1 MALRQIILARKLEAL
16 RAQQTEADKQAET
29 LAEKR
34 AALEKREEEL
44 TQALEEVTEETPQED
59 KDALDAEVSQFETDS
74 KGLEGEEKESETQR
88 QAIKNQIAELEKELA
103 EIESRSSSSFAAEK
117 KRKDEKPMETR
128 KFFGMNPQERDAMFA
143 REDVKTF
150 MTRLREMGREKRAI
164 SGGDLLIPDVFLGII
179 RQETAESSKLLKHVT
194 VRSVP
199 GTSRMTVAGAIPEAV
214 WTEMCAKLNEL
225 ALSFTNVE
233 MDGYKVGGSIP
244 VCNALLEDSDIS
256 LATEVLTAIGRA
268 IGRALDKAILY
279 GAGTKMP
286 LGIVTRLAQTSK
298 PSDYPT
304 TARAWVD
311 LHTSNLKSFTGK
323 TGVEL
328 FKELA
333 KASGAI
339 RNDYASGAKFWAM
352 NEATKLALTVEAMS
366 LNSAGAIVTGMQGT
380 MPVIGG
386 AIETLDFIPDNQI
399 IGGYGELY
407 LLAER
412 AGTQLS
418 SSEHY
423 RFVEDQTVFK
433 GTARY
438 DGMPVI
444 AEAFVGIGIAGTAPD
459 ADDVTF
465 AADTANPKEAAL
477 KSLAIG
483 SLTLNPAFDSETLEY
498 TASTTT
504 ASSKVTAEAAKTGAT
519 VEIKNGSTAVSNGG
533 TATWASGEN
542 VLTIKVKY
550 GTTVRNYKVTV
561 TKS

>member
-1 MALRQIILARKLEAL
+1 MN
-16 RAQQTEADKQAET
+16 
-29 LAEKR
+29 
-34 AALEKREEEL
+34 
-44 TQALEEVTEETPQED
+44 
-59 KDALDAEVSQFETDS
+59 QFEEDS

-128 KFFGMNPQERDAMFA
+128 KFFGMNLQERDAMFA

-233 MDGYKVGGSIP
+233 IDGYKVGGFIP

-279 GAGTKMP
+279 GTGTKMP

-311 LHTSNLKSFTGK
+311 LHTKNLQSFTGK

-444 AEAFVGIGIAGTAPD
+444 AEGFVGIGIAGTAPD

-465 AADTANPKEAAL
+465 AADSANPKEAAL

-483 SLTLNPAFDSETLEY
+483 SLTLSPAFDSETLEY

-550 GTTVRNYKVTV
+550 GTTVRSYKVTV

>member
-1 MALRQIILARKLEAL
+1 MALRQIVLARKLEAL
-16 RAQQTEADKQAET
+16 RAQQTEADKQAEA

-34 AALEKREEEL
+34 ATLEKREAEL

-59 KDALDAEVSQFETDS
+59 KDALDAEVSQFEADS
-74 KGLEGEEKESETQR
+74 KGLEGEEQESETQR

-103 EIESRSSSSFAAEK
+103 EIESRSSSSFSAKE

-233 MDGYKVGGSIP
+233 MDGYKVGGFIP

-279 GAGTKMP
+279 GTGTKMP

-304 TARAWVD
+304 TARAWAD

-444 AEAFVGIGIAGTAPD
+444 AEGFVGIGIAGTAPD

-483 SLTLNPAFDSETLEY
+483 SLSLNPAFDSETLEY
-498 TASTTT
+498 SASTTT
-504 ASSKVTAEAAKTGAT
+504 ASSKVTAEAEKTGAT